1 MKTVGIVLFDGFPMI
16 SLSSIIEPLR
26 IANRESRV
34 PVFEWHLITETGEA
48 VRSSSNIEISADHG
62 FDHAYLPDILLI
74 LASYFP
80 EKTVTRP
87 AIGFVRKHAAR
98 NILLGCVDTGAL
110 LMAEAGIL
118 KNRKAAVHHESLKAI
133 RDRHPAQIFID
144 RLFDFTDN
152 FCSSAGGV
160 ATLDM
165 TLALI
170 AYCEDKKLSKAVAEA
185 LNYRPLTTSLAQIEL
200 GQDWSVARLDRR
212 LALAVEIMQDTLDA
226 PLPIA
231 ELARKTDLKGWQLR
245 RKFQKFFGETPA
257 RYYLNLRLEN
267 ARALLKNSPASVGY
281 IGTQCGFTNV
291 ETLSRSYLKKYGI
304 QPSKDRDY

>member
-1 MKTVGIVLFDGFPMI
+1 MKTVGIVLFDGFPMM
-16 SLSSIIEPLR
+16 SLSTIIEPLR
-26 IANRESRV
+26 VANRESRL
-34 PVFEWHLITETGEA
+34 PVFDWNIITQSGAA
-48 VRSSSNIEISADHG
+48 VRSSSDIEISADYG
-62 FDHAYLPDILLI
+62 FDDAYAPDILLI
-74 LASYFP
+74 LTSYFP
-80 EKTVTRP
+80 ERTVTAP
-87 AIGFVRKHAAR
+87 AIHFVRKQAAR

-110 LMAEAGIL
+110 LLAEAGLL

-133 RDRHPAQIFID
+133 RDRYPAQLFID
-144 RLFDFTDN
+144 RLFDFTDD

-185 LNYRPLTTSLAQIEL
+185 LNYRPLTTSVAQIEL

-226 PLPIA
+226 PLSIA
-231 ELARKTDLKGWQLR
+231 QLAEKTQLQGWQLR

-257 RYYLNLRLEN
+257 RYYLNLRLEA
-267 ARALLKNSPASVGY
+267 ARALLKNSPASVGH
-281 IGTQCGFTNV
+281 IGMQCGFANV
-291 ETLSRSYLKKYGI
+291 ETLSRSYLKKYGV
-304 QPSKDRDY
+304 QPSRDRQY